1 MAVTK
6 LSNSGI
12 KTGVLKYDSMLAGN
26 PAFSPNSFESIATV
40 TVGGGGAST
49 VNFNSIPNTYAHLEI
64 RGVARTESASNSTD
78 NVGIRFNGDTGTNYT
93 WHWVYT
99 TGAAAPVI
107 AGSAGDNTSYVPRIT
122 RDGTQ
127 TGTYALVKLSIL
139 DYANTNKNKVMRCIS
154 GAALAGSQ
162 DVIWYS
168 SGAWLSTNAITS
180 ITLTPQSGN
189 FKQHTTFALYGI
201 KVI

>member
-1 MAVTK
+1 
-6 LSNSGI
+6 
-12 KTGVLKYDSMLAGN
+12 MLAGN
-26 PAFSPNSFESIATV
+26 TAFVPPSFESIATV

-49 VNFNSIPNTYAHLEI
+49 VNFTSIPGTYSHLEI
-64 RGVARTESASNSTD
+64 RGVARTESASNSTE

-99 TGAAAPVI
+99 TGATPLIV
-107 AGSAGDNTSYVPRIT
+107 AGSAGDNTSFVPRIT

-139 DYANTNKNKVMRCIS
+139 DYVNTNKNKVMRSIS
-154 GAALAGSQ
+154 GAALGGSQ
-162 DVIWYS
+162 DVVWYS

-180 ITLTPQSGN
+180 ITLTPQSSN
-189 FKQHTTFALYGI
+189 FKEHTTFALYGI
-201 KVI
+201 KVS